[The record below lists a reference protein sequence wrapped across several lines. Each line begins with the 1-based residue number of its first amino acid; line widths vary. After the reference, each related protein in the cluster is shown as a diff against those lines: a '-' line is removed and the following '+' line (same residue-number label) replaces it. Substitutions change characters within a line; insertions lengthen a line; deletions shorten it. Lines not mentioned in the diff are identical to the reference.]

1 VFKRFA
7 LILCLLLS
15 FSVFGSAGQYFYF
28 FPLVIEGTLANGY
41 SWKTS
46 FQSLGCSMAFTSVQ
60 DSPLVLAYARASCSG
75 NSFAREEV
83 SLHGPDGNLLASAQL
98 TQSVSGTIW
107 SYRANPGDVIVIFN
121 DNDIAVN
128 VAVGSNVVT
137 IPPHSGL
144 YDVLD
149 NVVHGAYRSL
159 IAIESYQQA
168 EIYVLGLRYT
178 RAGFEIIQPEHSNE
192 ETVTSSASSNNGGN
206 GSNGNSEQCPG
217 NSCRASVESG
227 KRADLGGGRLVQKNG
242 PGSNNGGNGS
252 NGNSEQCPGN
262 SDSTTGE
269 KGKTPGHGGGNPSQ
283 GNGPGSNNGGNGSNG
298 NSGQCPGNSCNA
310 PGQTGNTPGQGGGNP
325 GQGNGPGSNN
335 GGNGSN
341 GNSGQCPG
349 NSCNAP
355 GQTGDTPGQGGG
367 NPGQGNGPGRND
379 V

>member
-1 VFKRFA
+1 MFKRFA
-7 LILCLLLS
+7 SILCLLLS
-15 FSVFGSAGQYFYF
+15 FSVFGIAGQYFYF

-107 SYRANPGDVIVIFN
+107 SYPANPGDVIVIFN

-192 ETVTSSASSNNGGN
+192 EPVTSSASSNNGGN
-206 GSNGNSEQCPG
+206 GSNGNSGQCSG
-217 NSCRASVESG
+217 NSCNA
-227 KRADLGGGRLVQKNG
+227 
-242 PGSNNGGNGS
+242 PGQTGN
-252 NGNSEQCPGN
+252 
-262 SDSTTGE
+262 
-269 KGKTPGHGGGNPSQ
+269 TPGQGGGNPGQ

-298 NSGQCPGNSCNA
+298 NSEQCPGNSCNA

-367 NPGQGNGPGRND
+367 NPGQGNVSGNNADDNAGNGNSNGNNNGNGQ
-379 V
+379 

>member
-1 VFKRFA
+1 MFKRFA

-15 FSVFGSAGQYFYF
+15 FSVFGIAGQYFYF

-83 SLHGPDGNLLASAQL
+83 SLKWPYGNLLASAQL

-107 SYRANPGDVIVIFN
+107 SYPANPGDVIVIFN

-128 VAVGSNVVT
+128 VAVGSNVIT

-192 ETVTSSASSNNGGN
+192 EPVTSSASSNNGGN

-217 NSCRASVESG
+217 DSCNALG
-227 KRADLGGGRLVQKNG
+227 QTGNTPGQGGGN
-242 PGSNNGGNGS
+242 PGQGNDPESTNGS
-252 NGNSEQCPGN
+252 NGSKGN
-262 SDSTTGE
+262 SAQPLGGSRYAPGQFENMPAEDRDNPRDTTGA
-269 KGKTPGHGGGNPSQ
+269 
-283 GNGPGSNNGGNGSNG
+283 GSNNGGNGSNG

-325 GQGNGPGSNN
+325 GQG
-335 GGNGSN
+335 
-341 GNSGQCPG
+341 
-349 NSCNAP
+349 
-355 GQTGDTPGQGGG
+355 
-367 NPGQGNGPGRND
+367 
-379 V
+379 

>member
-1 VFKRFA
+1 MFKRFA

-15 FSVFGSAGQYFYF
+15 FSVFGIAGQYFYF

-107 SYRANPGDVIVIFN
+107 SYPANPGDVIVIFN

-192 ETVTSSASSNNGGN
+192 EPVTSSASSNNGGN

-217 NSCRASVESG
+217 
-227 KRADLGGGRLVQKNG
+227 D
-242 PGSNNGGNGS
+242 
-252 NGNSEQCPGN
+252 
-262 SDSTTGE
+262 
-269 KGKTPGHGGGNPSQ
+269 
-283 GNGPGSNNGGNGSNG
+283 
-298 NSGQCPGNSCNA
+298 SCNA

-367 NPGQGNGPGRND
+367 NPGQGNVSGNNADDNAGNGNSNGNNNGNGQ
-379 V
+379 